1 MGALQLQGHSCLP
14 LRYESSRK
22 VQDRQAATRHAKR
35 TMRGVRL
42 LAAAL
47 VAADGLQGRQ
57 TPRRAS
63 CRVRAG
69 AGFGAPK
76 KAGTTKARRKRPR
89 PPPRAAPARP
99 ALDKW
104 GLPVAEPEDEDA
116 PRDLGA
122 RKVSLEAPPVA
133 VATAGAALAH
143 AKAHPVDLGDPR
155 LAVLHLDPPVYRV
168 QGFLSTE
175 ECAALI
181 ALTASGRCREMPKAA
196 GTFAAGE
203 APRRTSTTW
212 YARYREPACAPLLR
226 RARAL
231 FRGVPFAHF
240 EELQLAR
247 YLPGER
253 FRWHEDAVPPSLL
266 RGGDGGQRVATLLV
280 YLSGDGDEA
289 QGGATCFRDLGAP
302 PPLRVAPV
310 AGDALLFFPA
320 FHPSGRPDDRTV
332 HAAEPAKAEKW
343 VSQLWLHEGPYP
355 PCILDDN
362 PHLV

>member
-1 MGALQLQGHSCLP
+1 M
-14 LRYESSRK
+14 
-22 VQDRQAATRHAKR
+22 
-35 TMRGVRL
+35 
-42 LAAAL
+42 
-47 VAADGLQGRQ
+47 
-57 TPRRAS
+57 
-63 CRVRAG
+63 
-69 AGFGAPK
+69 
-76 KAGTTKARRKRPR
+76 
-89 PPPRAAPARP
+89 
-99 ALDKW
+99 
-104 GLPVAEPEDEDA
+104 AEPEDEDA

-133 VATAGAALAH
+133 VAAAGAALAH

-332 HAAEPAKAEKW
+332 HAAEPAKSET
-343 VSQLWLHEGPYP
+343 VSYTHLTLPT
-355 PCILDDN
+355 IL
-362 PHLV
+362 LV